1 MPSSGVTKAAPI
13 WLAMAVLV
21 LIATVIV
28 VLMPTMVGM
37 GLALWLISSVP
48 IGIAVGHLTLNR
60 ED

>member
-1 MPSSGVTKAAPI
+1 
-13 WLAMAVLV
+13 MAVLV
-21 LIATVIV
+21 AVAAAIV
-28 VLMPTMVGM
+28 VLMPTLVGM